1 MMRRLIRTTDGSFV
15 RDGDATYALGHI
27 GNADLVAAVQSA
39 KLTKQAPITGELLA
53 PVAPTQL
60 VLVGIN
66 YASHAAEVGM
76 AIPDE
81 PILGLSSGDAVVAQG
96 ATVAPPSDSPKFL
109 DFEGEIAVVIGKACH
124 KISESEAA
132 AHVFG
137 VTACIDLSLRD
148 VLFKAIMAM
157 RSGKDGPSLASAKTF
172 PGAKPLGPEL
182 LLTDGADL
190 TTLDLALTT
199 HVNGKQ
205 RQLANARDMIFSIPR
220 LVAAA
225 SALVPLEPGDVI
237 STGTPAGIGM
247 SVGLFLEPGDVV
259 SVTLGS
265 LDPLTVTIA

>member
-39 KLTKQAPITGELLA
+39 KLTKQAPITGDLLA

>member
-15 RDGDATYALGHI
+15 REGGATYALGQI
-27 GNADLVAAVQSA
+27 GNADLMEAVDPA
-39 KLTKQAPITGELLA
+39 RLITPAPISGDLLA
-53 PVAPTQL
+53 PVAVRQL

-66 YASHAAEVGM
+66 YASHAEEVGM

-81 PILGLSSGDAVVAQG
+81 PILGISSGDAVVTQG
-96 ATVAPPSDSPKFL
+96 ATVARPSANP
-109 DFEGEIAVVIGKACH
+109 DFMDYEGEIGVVIGKACH
-124 KISESEAA
+124 KISEAEAA
-132 AHVFG
+132 AYVLG

-148 VLFKAIMAM
+148 VLIKAIMAM
-157 RSGKDGPSLASAKTF
+157 RAGKEGPNLSDAKTF

-190 TTLDLALTT
+190 TALDLVLTT

-205 RQLANARDMIFSIPR
+205 RQSANARDMIFSIPR

-225 SALVPLEPGDVI
+225 SALVPLEPGDII

-247 SVGLFLEPGDVV
+247 AEGLFLESGDVV
-259 SVTLGS
+259 SVTLG
-265 LDPLTVTIA
+265 PLEPLSITVA